1 MNMAKPL
8 PAAPVMSER
17 RVSLIG
23 ALLVGIG
30 PISMALFTPAMPEIV
45 HAFGTTEAAVKMALS
60 FYFAGFAFAQLI
72 CGPLSDG
79 YGRKPVTFAFMGI
92 YLFATVAA
100 LLSPTIELLVAARF
114 VQGVVAAVGVA
125 ISRAIVR
132 DLFTKE
138 SSARIMNL
146 IGLIL
151 GIGPALAP
159 TLGGLTL
166 TFFGWHAIFIFMLIA
181 GVVIILVV
189 HFSMVETV
197 ARDLSRIHPAALMRS
212 YRTLLT
218 DPYFMM
224 CSLVLG
230 GGIGAIYTLATILP
244 FILINEAGLTPTE
257 FGLGMLM
264 QSGSFF
270 LGSLVVRRLMG
281 KMGAF
286 RLVPIGLVFIGFG
299 SLAVGLSLT
308 SVEPTFLSVMVPVGI
323 FVFGNAFTMPA
334 MTTASL
340 AAYPHM
346 AGAAASMNGFFQMGG
361 GLVGGVA
368 AAMVGDPVTAMAAV
382 IPTMGVVA
390 ILAWLYWR
398 TLPEPTIR
406 APR

>member
-1 MNMAKPL
+1 MNMAQPL
-8 PAAPVMSER
+8 PAAVPVMSER
-17 RVSLIG
+17 KVSVIG

-45 HAFGTTEAAVKMALS
+45 RAFGTTEAAVKMALS
-60 FYFAGFAFAQLI
+60 SYFAGFAFAQLV

-79 YGRKPVTFAFMGI
+79 YGRRPITFAFMVI
-92 YLFATVAA
+92 YLAATVAA
-100 LLSPTIELLVAARF
+100 LLSPTIELLVLARF
-114 VQGVVAAVGVA
+114 FQGVGSAVGVA

-132 DLFTKE
+132 DLFTNE

-159 TLGGLTL
+159 TLGGITLTL
-166 TFFGWHAIFIFMLIA
+166 FGWHAIFVFMLIA

-189 HFSMVETV
+189 RYSMVETV
-197 ARDLSRIHPAALMRS
+197 ARDLSRIHPAALMLS
-212 YRTLLT
+212 YRTLLS
-218 DPYFMM
+218 DPYFTM

-244 FILINEAGLTPTE
+244 FILIDEAGLTPTE

-281 KMGAF
+281 RMGAY
-286 RLVPIGLVFIGFG
+286 RLVPIGLVFIAFG
-299 SLAVGLSLT
+299 SLAMALSL
-308 SVEPTFLSVMVPVGI
+308 SLLEPTFLTVMLPVGI

-368 AAMVGDPVTAMAAV
+368 AAIVGDPVTAMATV
-382 IPTMGVVA
+382 IPVMGVVA
-390 ILAWLYWR
+390 ILSWLYWR
-398 TLPEPTIR
+398 TLPEPAIP
-406 APR
+406 A

>member
-1 MNMAKPL
+1 
-8 PAAPVMSER
+8 
-17 RVSLIG
+17 
-23 ALLVGIG
+23 
-30 PISMALFTPAMPEIV
+30 
-45 HAFGTTEAAVKMALS
+45 
-60 FYFAGFAFAQLI
+60 
-72 CGPLSDG
+72 
-79 YGRKPVTFAFMGI
+79 
-92 YLFATVAA
+92 
-100 LLSPTIELLVAARF
+100 
-114 VQGVVAAVGVA
+114 
-125 ISRAIVR
+125 
-132 DLFTKE
+132 
-138 SSARIMNL
+138 MNL

-197 ARDLSRIHPAALMRS
+197 TRDLSRIHPAALMRS

-218 DPYFMM
+218 DPYFTM

-244 FILINEAGLTPTE
+244 FILIGEAGLTPTE

-281 KMGAF
+281 KMGAY
-286 RLVPIGLVFIGFG
+286 RLVPVGLVFIGFG
-299 SLAVGLSLT
+299 SLAVALSLT
-308 SVEPTFLSVMVPVGI
+308 FIEPTFLSVMVPVGI

-361 GLVGGVA
+361 GLVGGIA
-368 AAMVGDPVTAMAAV
+368 AAMVGDPVTAMAIV

-398 TLPEPTIR
+398 TLPEPTIP

>member
-30 PISMALFTPAMPEIV
+30 PVSMALFTPAMPEIV
-45 HAFGTTEAAVKMALS
+45 DAFGTTEAAVKMALS
-60 FYFAGFAFAQLI
+60 LYFAGFAFAQLI

-79 YGRKPVTFAFMGI
+79 YGRKPITFAFMVI
-92 YLFATVAA
+92 YLVATVAA

-114 VQGVVAAVGVA
+114 FQGVGAAVGVA

-132 DLFTKE
+132 DLFTNE
-138 SSARIMNL
+138 RSARIMNL

-189 HFSMVETV
+189 RFSMVETV
-197 ARDLSRIHPAALMRS
+197 ARDLSRIHPRALMRS

-218 DPYFMM
+218 DPYFVL

-244 FILINEAGLTPTE
+244 FILIDEAGLTPTE

-270 LGSLVVRRLMG
+270 LGSLVVRGLMG
-281 KMGAF
+281 RMGAY
-286 RLVPIGLVFIGFG
+286 RLVPIGLVFIACG
-299 SLAVGLSLT
+299 SLAVALSLT
-308 SVEPTFLSVMVPVGI
+308 LLEPTFLAVMVPVAI

-361 GLVGGVA
+361 GLVGGLA
-368 AAMVGDPVTAMAAV
+368 AAMVGDPVSAMATV
-382 IPTMGVVA
+382 IPAMGVVA
-390 ILAWLYWR
+390 ILSWLVWR
-398 TLPEPTIR
+398 TLPEPTVP
-406 APR
+406 AAG

>member
-1 MNMAKPL
+1 
-8 PAAPVMSER
+8 MSER
-17 RVSLIG
+17 KVSLIG

-45 HAFGTTEAAVKMALS
+45 RAFGTTEAAVKMALS

-114 VQGVVAAVGVA
+114 VQGVGAAVGVA

-132 DLFTKE
+132 DLFTNE

-368 AAMVGDPVTAMAAV
+368 AAMIGDPVTAMATV

-390 ILAWLYWR
+390 VLAWLYWR

>member
-8 PAAPVMSER
+8 PAAPIMSER

-114 VQGVVAAVGVA
+114 VQGVGAAVGVA

-132 DLFTKE
+132 DLFTNE

-181 GVVIILVV
+181 GFVIILVV

-224 CSLVLG
+224 CSVVLG

-281 KMGAF
+281 KIGAF

-299 SLAVGLSLT
+299 SLTVALSLT

-368 AAMVGDPVTAMAAV
+368 AAMIGDPVTAMATV

-390 ILAWLYWR
+390 VLAWLYWR